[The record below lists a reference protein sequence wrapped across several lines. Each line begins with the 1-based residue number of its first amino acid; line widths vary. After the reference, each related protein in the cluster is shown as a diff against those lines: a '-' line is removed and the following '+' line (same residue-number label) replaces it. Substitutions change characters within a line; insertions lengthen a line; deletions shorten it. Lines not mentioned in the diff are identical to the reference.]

1 MNKQH
6 LSTITELQGYIFIAY
21 LKDNGIDVSYMT
33 EKGLK
38 EYEKHRDKKLKEFY
52 EALRFYYE

>member
-21 LKDNGIDVSYMT
+21 LKDNGIELFDIT
-33 EKGLK
+33 KKDLK
-38 EYEKHRDKKLKEFY
+38 EYEKHRDKKMKEFY